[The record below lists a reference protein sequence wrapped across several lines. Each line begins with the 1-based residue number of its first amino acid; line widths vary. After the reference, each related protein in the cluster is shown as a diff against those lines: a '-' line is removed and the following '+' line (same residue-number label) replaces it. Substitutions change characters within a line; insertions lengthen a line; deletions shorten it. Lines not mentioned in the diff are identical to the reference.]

1 MIFFNFSSNVFLSGL
16 RAFLVI
22 TDSLQQKDG
31 APPMPSTIGVMPSGS
46 TLRVKKTFLNKTLT
60 EDEARTI
67 GVAQYHKHVQ
77 KSLDSILQA
86 LDVQVSVVPF

>member
-1 MIFFNFSSNVFLSGL
+1 MQIGL

-31 APPMPSTIGVMPSGS
+31 APPMPTTVGVMPSGN
-46 TLRVKKTFLNKTLT
+46 TLRVKKTFLNKMLT

-67 GVAQYHKHVQ
+67 GVSQYHKLVQ
-77 KSLDSILQA
+77 KA
-86 LDVQVSVVPF
+86 LDWILTTLDGQVC